1 MSNAIGVGITLSDYE
16 ALVQERDD
24 LRSEVMELE
33 TRLTNWRSW
42 WANKRTEIEAYHGIV
57 VDVLERCCLPTG
69 PHSGGDI

>member
-1 MSNAIGVGITLSDYE
+1 MSNPIVMEITLSDYE
-16 ALVQERDD
+16 ALVQERND
-24 LRSEVMELE
+24 LRSEVMDLG

-57 VDVLERCCLPTG
+57 VDVLERCRLPTG